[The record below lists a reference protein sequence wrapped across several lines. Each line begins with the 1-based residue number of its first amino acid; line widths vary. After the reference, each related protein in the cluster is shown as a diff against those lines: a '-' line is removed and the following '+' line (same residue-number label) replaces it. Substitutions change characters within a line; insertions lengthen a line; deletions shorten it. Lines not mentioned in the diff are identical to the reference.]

1 MDLLLEPASPV
12 EKTTPLWRN
21 PAAWLREKSLSRGYW
36 MFFSVAFFFDAG
48 ISIYFFLF
56 NLYLLD
62 HGFNERAMGW
72 IGGTFTLGSLIG
84 TLPAGALARK
94 VGLRPLLVVLFLTA
108 PAFNAA
114 RAVWVWEPAQIGLA
128 FLAGLS
134 MSTWGICFLSAVAR
148 LTTEKNRPAGFSL
161 IFSVSLGTSMLG
173 GIVCGY
179 LRQWLGHAG
188 IALQPVEVKRLIL
201 LISCGITTMA
211 LIPALRLRMPPQ
223 SATDE
228 NELEPKRKRIR
239 LPWRL
244 DPFLLRFLPIMAL
257 WSSVLTAFSPY
268 ANVYLTRDLHI
279 SMTRIG
285 LIFTAVQLVQFSMG
299 LCAPLLFRKL
309 GLMNGI
315 MATQLAAALVLAV
328 LAGTRHAGLAVAL
341 YMTFSAA
348 QWVSAPGLYSM
359 LMNETPDGERSS
371 AASMTMFSNSLAG
384 SASTA
389 AAGVLFAW
397 FGYPPVMLGIAALA
411 LAVSLLFRLFVRA
424 EERPQAE
431 IAAGL

>member
-1 MDLLLEPASPV
+1 MGLLLEPALPA
-12 EKTTPLWRN
+12 EKTTPFWRN
-21 PAAWLREKSLSRGYW
+21 PAAWLREKSLSSGYW
-36 MFFSVAFFFDAG
+36 VFFSVAFFFDAG

-94 VGLRPLLVVLFLTA
+94 IGLRPLLIVLFLTA

-134 MSTWGICFLSAVAR
+134 MSMWGICFLSAVAG
-148 LTTEKNRPAGFSL
+148 LTTEKNRPSGFSL

-179 LRQWLGHAG
+179 LRQWLGQAG
-188 IALQPVEVKRLIL
+188 IVLQPAEVKRLIL
-201 LISCGITTMA
+201 LLSCGIMTMA

-223 SATDE
+223 SEADKS
-228 NELEPKRKRIR
+228 ELEPRPKTSWF
-239 LPWRL
+239 PWRL

-257 WSSVLTAFSPY
+257 WSAVLTAFTPY

-279 SMTRIG
+279 TMTRIG
-285 LIFTAVQLVQFSMG
+285 LIFTAVQLVQFAMG

-309 GLMNGI
+309 GLMNGV
-315 MATQLAAALVLAV
+315 MATQVAAAVVLTV
-328 LAGTRHAGLAVAL
+328 LAGTRHAGPAVAL
-341 YMTFSAA
+341 YMMFSAA
-348 QWVSAPGLYSM
+348 LWTSAPGLYSM
-359 LMNETPDGERSS
+359 LMNETPDAERSS

-389 AAGVLFAW
+389 TAGILFTR

-411 LAVSLLFRLFVRA
+411 LGVSLLFRIFVRTRQ
-424 EERPQAE
+424 RPPAE
-431 IAAGL
+431 IAAGA